1 LAKIKD
7 ILLMNPKFIHH
18 RFAQGELVNLP
29 KMANW
34 RSLEFFVFAEFLIKE
49 SRISDQKYL
58 SILEVIAC
66 SDFDLKKDEASKLVL
81 RYLAEVKRELD
92 AFEQFTLKHQHQS
105 YLVRSMELHRLY
117 GDEGMKLLAE
127 RKFTNRPIHVV
138 QKLLELQGT
147 TDVPLSVSL
156 KFRFDAL
163 SANRMYAEL
172 GYLVHK
178 KRSLF
183 GTVLSKELMFFL
195 WFLYMAL
202 DPEDY
207 AVRYLST
214 KSIEDL
220 ERTYLAYVRSNG
232 GVHQTM
238 VKLTREVKGGLRR
251 FV

>member
-1 LAKIKD
+1 
-7 ILLMNPKFIHH
+7 MNPKFIHN
-18 RFAQGELVNLP
+18 RFAQSELVNLP

-58 SILEVIAC
+58 SILELIAC
-66 SDFDLKKDEASKLVL
+66 SDFELNKDRASELVA
-81 RYLAEVKRELD
+81 RYLAEVKRELH
-92 AFEQFTLKHQHQS
+92 AFEQFTLKHQNQS
-105 YLVRSMELHRLY
+105 NLVRSIELHSLY

-127 RKFTNRPIHVV
+127 RKFTKRPIHVV
-138 QKLLELQGT
+138 QKLMELQST
-147 TDVPLSVSL
+147 SNSPLSDSL
-156 KFRFDAL
+156 KQRFDQL
-163 SANRMYAEL
+163 SDNRTYAEL

-178 KRSLF
+178 KRNFF
-183 GTVLSKELMFFL
+183 GTVLSKELLFFL

-238 VKLTREVKGGLRR
+238 VKLTREVRGGLRR